1 MYESSEFVLSKADN
15 PESMRDLSGW
25 NRPVHDYVG
34 LDEFFSTQ
42 SLADGIHAISYCGV
56 FLELNLHRRPS
67 KAMVV
72 FFNAALASRTPEVK
86 LPVFSGAKALETTDA
101 CILMVSDPG
110 LYLDKE
116 IRLAWYAGA
125 KGMQLQA
132 DLAKVLQHVQH
143 VLAIERIVLYGA
155 SGGGF
160 AALFYAP
167 FLNNAIAMP
176 CNPQIS
182 LLSYSSGI
190 LSRFL
195 KVAYGYKG
203 APSAFENAEILDK
216 PIVRIPADHT
226 RGIRVLYLQNAL
238 DERHFKRDFLPFLQG
253 YGFTRGKGLME
264 VHSERLISV
273 CGENWGE
280 GHRAP
285 SAEFVYA
292 LLHSLTGKDGWERLP
307 EIIPE
312 LYARTAN
319 RFRQVALRFDEAGFH
334 AQAWLHDQ
342 STIDSITLKLYRGSV
357 EVETIHV
364 ANGELGRFSCAPLKG
379 HYCVAA
385 RMARNA
391 SVENKSWGKRLLD
404 MIRSKPVFD
413 EMKSR
418 VVVVA

>member
-1 MYESSEFVLSKADN
+1 MLSEADN
-15 PESMRDLSGW
+15 NLESMRDLSRW

-34 LDEFFSTQ
+34 LEDFFSTQ
-42 SLADGIHAISYCGV
+42 SLADGIHAIRYCGV
-56 FLELNLHRRPS
+56 FLELNLYRRPS

-72 FFNAALASRTPEVK
+72 FFNAALASRTTEVK
-86 LPVFSGAKALETTDA
+86 LPVFSGAKAMAATDA

-125 KGMQLQA
+125 RGMPLQS
-132 DLAKVLQHVQH
+132 DLAKVLRHVQRA
-143 VLAIERIVLYGA
+143 LAIDRIVLYGA

-190 LSRFL
+190 LSGFL

-203 APSAFENAEILDK
+203 APSAFKNAEIPDK
-216 PIVRIPADHT
+216 PVISIPANYM
-226 RGIRVLYLQNAL
+226 RGARLLYLQNAL
-238 DERHFKRDFLPFLQG
+238 DERHFKRDFLPFLQDH
-253 YGFTRGKGLME
+253 GFTRGKGLME
-264 VHSERLISV
+264 VHSECFISV
-273 CGENWGE
+273 CGEDWGE

-285 SAEFVYA
+285 PAEFVYA
-292 LLHSLTGKDGWERLP
+292 LLHCLTGKDGWERLP

-319 RFRQVALRFDEAGFH
+319 RFREVALRLDETGFH

-342 STIDSITLKLYRGSV
+342 PTGGDSITLRLYRGSI

-364 ANGELGRFSCAPLKG
+364 AHGEWGRFACEPEKG
-379 HYCVAA
+379 HYRVTA
-385 RMARNA
+385 RTARNA
-391 SVENKSWGKRLLD
+391 SVENKSWGKRLWALV
-404 MIRSKPVFD
+404 RSQRVFD